1 MEPPYNRGYLCSGR
15 DRANKKLP
23 LPDFECEDS
32 LFWPFTYNGIYNSK
46 TGYRFLK
53 AEGAPDGN
61 EDHVELDKALWRG
74 IWSLQILNKMKNLTW
89 RACQYLLRTKQ
100 NLVCRTII
108 NSPLCDR
115 CKLEP
120 ETTLHA
126 LWSCSKLDVMWED
139 GSNWACRRTTM
150 HVHGFQGVIVLDD
163 KKSAKHRA
171 VLYHGMDNLDTS

>member
-15 DRANKKLP
+15 GRANKKLP

-108 NSPLCDR
+108 DSPLCDR

-120 ETTLHA
+120 KQLFMPSGHAANWTSCGKMGLIGLVEGPPCTFMDFKELLSWMIKNQQSIELFSITAWTT
-126 LWSCSKLDVMWED
+126 
-139 GSNWACRRTTM
+139 
-150 HVHGFQGVIVLDD
+150 
-163 KKSAKHRA
+163 
-171 VLYHGMDNLDTS
+171 